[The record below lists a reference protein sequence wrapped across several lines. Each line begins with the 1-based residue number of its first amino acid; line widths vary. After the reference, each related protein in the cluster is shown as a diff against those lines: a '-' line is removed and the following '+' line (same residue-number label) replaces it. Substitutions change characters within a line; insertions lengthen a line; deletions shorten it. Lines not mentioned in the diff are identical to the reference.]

1 MGTHKIKKQKIVYLK
16 KFSNY
21 INILNKNI
29 ILLTY
34 YDFIIFMDM
43 LLIYLVLNFFIIYYM
58 DNGRLSFV

>member
-58 DNGRLSFV
+58 IIVD

>member
-1 MGTHKIKKQKIVYLK
+1 MGTHKIKKQKIVCLK

-58 DNGRLSFV
+58 IMVD